1 MPEDILDVEKFV
13 ELSEHAEAC
22 RVRRSKDAVKLKL
35 RTSRKLYVLKLD
47 PVKAEDV
54 IKRVKCEIFEV

>member
-13 ELSEHAEAC
+13 ELSEHAEVC

-35 RTSRKLYVLKLD
+35 RTARRLYVLKLD
-47 PVKAEDV
+47 PAKAENV
-54 IKRVKCEIFEV
+54 IKRVKCEVAEV